1 MKNFLIILLLTISF
15 AGMGQS
21 NNKPWTLTECINYAL
36 EKNLTVQEN
45 VLSNETNKI
54 NAEQISASRFPSLN
68 ASASQNFSWSKQ
80 MNMNNTYGSYESS
93 NSTNLGLNSS
103 VKLYNGFRINNS
115 IKQANLSY
123 EAGKY
128 DVETIKE
135 SVSLSVLDAYLQ
147 VLYSEEQLKNIENQ
161 IEATTKQ
168 LNLSEERLRL
178 GAISK
183 SDYLQVKSELASEN
197 LSLANTRSQ
206 LAINRIS
213 LMQLMEYPLSDSF
226 KIVHPEFEKPTNITV
241 ASADSVFGVALQVKP
256 QIKSAEL
263 DKEIAELD
271 IALAK
276 SGYLPSLTLSGG
288 LNTGYISGMGS
299 SFDYQINNK
308 LVPSVGLTLTIPIY
322 QNKQVSSSVAKA
334 KIGTQRAELSETS
347 TRNQLRKTIEQAC
360 VNVESAM
367 LKYQATEEAYN
378 SALESY
384 NVAQEKYN
392 QGIFNSVDFIIQ
404 KNNLITS
411 ESEMLQAKYNLVFS
425 KKTLD
430 FYTGSSLTF

>member
-1 MKNFLIILLLTISF
+1 
-15 AGMGQS
+15 MGQS

>member
-1 MKNFLIILLLTISF
+1 MKNFLIIVLLSISF

-135 SVSLSVLDAYLQ
+135 SVSLNVLDAYLQ

-392 QGIFNSVDFIIQ
+392 QGIFNSVDFIFQ